1 MASPSEVRIILLL
14 ILFRNAPMHLNLDR
28 FLNCYSWCNFKIVFY
43 FIYHIL
49 FFLEKT
55 SKRID
60 VFPERTSPWCF
71 CWFWISW
78 TKSSTV
84 SIVTITFLTS
94 STMWIT
100 WNYNNE
106 TKLSSYFGI
115 RIVDTVCS
123 VTKGKQTKKLSPSNR
138 ILLINWKYSDSYIH
152 MLFYLFFDTQILPS
166 YNKHVTGNYFYLNEA
181 LKFEIVE
188 KFILISFFQRQ
199 GWHV

>member
-1 MASPSEVRIILLL
+1 MASPSEVRIILFL

-28 FLNCYSWCNFKIVFY
+28 SLNCYSWCNFKIVFY

-60 VFPERTSPWCF
+60 VFLERTSPWCF

-100 WNYNNE
+100 YEIIIMKQNYLAILE
-106 TKLSSYFGI
+106 LG
-115 RIVDTVCS
+115 
-123 VTKGKQTKKLSPSNR
+123 
-138 ILLINWKYSDSYIH
+138 LLIQFVQWLKV
-152 MLFYLFFDTQILPS
+152 
-166 YNKHVTGNYFYLNEA
+166 NKQKNCLLQVGFC
-181 LKFEIVE
+181 
-188 KFILISFFQRQ
+188 
-199 GWHV
+199 